1 MKQLAFLVCTT
12 VLVAGCQSTSGGT
25 APVGAATVAPETA
38 DESLVEPSS
47 GSTTVSGL
55 SKAECYKQLT
65 AGKVSEE
72 ACLDR

>member
-1 MKQLAFLVCTT
+1 MKQLAFLVCATI
-12 VLVAGCQSTSGGT
+12 LVAGCQSTSSGP
-25 APVGAATVAPETA
+25 PVGAATVTPAAA
-38 DESLVEPSS
+38 DETLAEPSS
-47 GSTTVSGL
+47 SATTVSGL